1 MRSFF
6 MKSFNIP
13 LLVLGGGG
21 YIKSNVARCWA
32 NETAT
37 LLGRTLDENIPE
49 HEFYYEY
56 YSDASYQLKVQQKNP
71 IENLNSCS
79 YLQDIK
85 TCILNNLSQLE
96 VAPSVQMHEL
106 PPEAFIPELDD
117 SALNEDELSRNI
129 IKNMAVNEM
138 ESRDRE

>member
-1 MRSFF
+1 
-6 MKSFNIP
+6 
-13 LLVLGGGG
+13 
-21 YIKSNVARCWA
+21 VARCWA

>member
-1 MRSFF
+1 M
-6 MKSFNIP
+6 
-13 LLVLGGGG
+13 
-21 YIKSNVARCWA
+21 
-32 NETAT
+32 
-37 LLGRTLDENIPE
+37 
-49 HEFYYEY
+49 
-56 YSDASYQLKVQQKNP
+56 LKVQQKNP